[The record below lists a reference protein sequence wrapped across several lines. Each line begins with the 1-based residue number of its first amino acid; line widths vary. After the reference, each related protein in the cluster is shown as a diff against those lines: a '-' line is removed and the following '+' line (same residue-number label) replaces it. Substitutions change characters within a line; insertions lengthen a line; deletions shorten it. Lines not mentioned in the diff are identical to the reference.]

1 MNGLLE
7 RVEES
12 WAELLA
18 DELGSDYFQALW
30 GFLSEE
36 YMVSAVYPPLPLI
49 FSAFGRTP
57 VRKVRAVIIG
67 QDPYHGPGQA
77 NGLCFSVNDGN
88 KHPPSLRNIFKE
100 LITDLNVSPPAS
112 GDLGAWADQGVLLL
126 NATLSVR
133 AHEPGS
139 HQGRGWERFTDA
151 AISRLSRQRDGI
163 AFLLW
168 GNFAQQK
175 EELIAKDRRHLILK
189 AAHPSPLSAH
199 RGFFGCKHFSLVN
212 SFLMESGKLPIDW
225 SLG

>member
-1 MNGLLE
+1 MNGVLE
-7 RVEES
+7 RLEES

-18 DELGSDYFQALW
+18 DELSSDYFQELW
-30 GFLSEE
+30 EFVSEE
-36 YMVSAVYPPLPLI
+36 YTVSTVYPPLTLI

-57 VRKVRAVIIG
+57 VRQVRAVIIG

-88 KHPPSLRNIFKE
+88 KHPPSLRNVFKE
-100 LITDLNVSPPAS
+100 LSTDLNVSQPES

-151 AISRLSRQRDGI
+151 AISRLSQQLDGI

-189 AAHPSPLSAH
+189 AAHPSPFSAH